1 VLTATTYD
9 VSSVVVEGEWL
20 DVLLKGTISFR
31 ATPSQLESVIWL
43 LYVATVSVF
52 FARAYRK
59 PQAK

>member
-1 VLTATTYD
+1 

-31 ATPSQLESVIWL
+31 AAPSNLETVVWVLYASV
-43 LYVATVSVF
+43 VSVF

-59 PQAK
+59 PVKK